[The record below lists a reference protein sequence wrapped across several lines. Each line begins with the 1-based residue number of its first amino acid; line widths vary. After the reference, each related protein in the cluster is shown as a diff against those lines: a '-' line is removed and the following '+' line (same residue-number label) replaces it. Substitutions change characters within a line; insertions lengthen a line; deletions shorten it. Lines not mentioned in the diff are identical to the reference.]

1 MPVISIVIPAYNA
14 ERTILETIASVRQQT
29 FTDFELIV
37 INDGSTDRT
46 LDLLRTIED
55 DRLKVFS
62 YSNGGLAT
70 ARNRG
75 ICKSTGEFIAFLDA
89 DDLWANDKLELQL
102 AALKAHPNAG
112 LAYSW
117 TYNMSEAG
125 KLLYPVEP
133 TFSGAVYTDL
143 LLWNFLSNGSNPL
156 IRRQTIESVGEF
168 RSPGTS
174 ADWDYWLRV
183 AVKWNFILVPKHL
196 VFYRHCANSM
206 STKLDIMK
214 ADILITI
221 DRTFAE
227 APVEFQYLKKRC
239 LAITYQYYAE
249 VYLRNINP
257 NQNSSQIDRV
267 ISNLWQGIFLSPAS
281 ILDRYTQ
288 SMIIKIFT
296 IKILTP
302 KNASRLFQ
310 FIKRFKAGKNSD
322 EMKPTEPII

>member
-1 MPVISIVIPAYNA
+1 MPLISIAIPAYNA
-14 ERTILETIASVRQQT
+14 ERTIVETIASARQQT
-29 FTDFELIV
+29 FTDFEIIV

-46 LDLLRTIED
+46 LDLLETIED

-62 YSNGGLAT
+62 YSNGGLAM

-75 ICKSTGEFIAFLDA
+75 IGKSTGEFIAFLDA

-117 TYNMSEAG
+117 TYNMSEEG

-133 TFSGAVYTDL
+133 TFSGAVYADL

-156 IRRQTIESVGEF
+156 IRRQAIESVGEF

-174 ADWDYWLRV
+174 ADWDYWLRI
-183 AVKWNFILVPKHL
+183 AANWDFILVPKHHI
-196 VFYRHCANSM
+196 FYRHCANSM

-214 ADILITI
+214 GDTLTTI
-221 DRTFAE
+221 ERAFAA
-227 APVEFQYLKKRC
+227 APVEFQHLKKCC
-239 LAITYQYYAE
+239 LSNTYKYYAE
-249 VYLRNINP
+249 VYLRNVNP
-257 NQNSSQIDRV
+257 SKNPGEIDRV
-267 ISNLWQGIFLSPAS
+267 ISNLWQGIFLVPAC

-288 SMIIKIFT
+288 SMIVKT
-296 IKILTP
+296 LLIKILTP
-302 KNASRLFQ
+302 QKASYLFQ
-310 FIKRFKAGKNSD
+310 LIKEFKNRK
-322 EMKPTEPII
+322 IIAA

>member
-46 LDLLRTIED
+46 LDLLRTIND

-102 AALKAHPNAG
+102 AALKEHPSAG

-133 TFSGAVYTDL
+133 TFSGAVYADL

-156 IRRQTIESVGEF
+156 IRRQAIESVGEF

-174 ADWDYWLRV
+174 ADWDYWLRI
-183 AVKWNFILVPKHL
+183 AANWDFILVPKHL

-214 ADILITI
+214 EDILITI
-221 DRTFAE
+221 DRAFAA
-227 APVEFQYLKKRC
+227 APVEFQHLKKRC
-239 LAITYQYYAE
+239 LSNTYQYYAE
-249 VYLRNINP
+249 VYLRNIDP
-257 NQNSSQIDRV
+257 SKSSGEIDRV
-267 ISNLWQGIFLSPAS
+267 ISNLWQGIFVFPVS
-281 ILDRYTQ
+281 IFDRYTQ
-288 SMIIKIFT
+288 SMVVKTLT

-302 KNASRLFQ
+302 QNASHLFQ
-310 FIKRFKAGKNSD
+310 LIKRFKSRQIFSQN
-322 EMKPTEPII
+322 ETC